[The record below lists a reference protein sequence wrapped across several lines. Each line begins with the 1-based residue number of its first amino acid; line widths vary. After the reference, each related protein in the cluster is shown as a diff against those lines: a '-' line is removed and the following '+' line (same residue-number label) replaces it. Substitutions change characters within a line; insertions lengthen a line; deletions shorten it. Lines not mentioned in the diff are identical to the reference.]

1 MPTQTFLNL
10 PKEKQERI
18 LHAAIE
24 EFGKRNVNEANLSN
38 IISAAGISRGS
49 LYQYF
54 ENKEDMYI
62 CAFDNLRAERAA
74 YAKPAYDL
82 YKKEPFFR
90 FFEELFMQDS
100 EYLFRNPAYVKL
112 GEQLNCHAHG
122 VSQRL
127 IQRIQGQYMEVFL
140 IAIEFDKRRGIL
152 CADVDSSAL
161 ADLCVH
167 FMTDIFIFQ
176 NISKQL
182 SLNNLREYIQK
193 ILYIIQCGVEM
204 H

>member
-18 LHAAIE
+18 LRAAIE
-24 EFGKRNVNEANLSN
+24 EFGKRNVNEAKLSN

-54 ENKEDMYI
+54 EGKEDMYI
-62 CAFDNLRAERAA
+62 CAFDTLRAERAA

-100 EYLFRNPAYVKL
+100 EYLLRNPAYVKL
-112 GEQLNCHAHG
+112 GEQLYSHTHG
-122 VSQRL
+122 VSRRL
-127 IQRIQGQYMEVFL
+127 IQRIQSQYMEVFL
-140 IAIEFDKRRGIL
+140 IAIEFDKRRGII

-176 NISKQL
+176 SISKQL

-193 ILYIIQCGVEM
+193 KLYIIQHGVKM
-204 H
+204 N